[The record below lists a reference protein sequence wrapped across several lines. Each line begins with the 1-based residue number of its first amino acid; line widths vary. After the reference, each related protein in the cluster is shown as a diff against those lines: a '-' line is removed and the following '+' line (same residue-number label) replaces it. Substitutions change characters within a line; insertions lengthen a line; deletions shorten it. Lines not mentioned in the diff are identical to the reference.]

1 MIEQPLTQALILLL
15 ASVCVIALA
24 RRLGLPPILGYVFV
38 GIGVG
43 PHALGF
49 VAESESTH
57 LLADIGV
64 VFLLFTLGLE
74 FSWPRMVAMR
84 GEVFGLGLM
93 QVAGV
98 TTVFA
103 VIGHLAGGL
112 PWLPAVTVG
121 GAVAMSSTAIVIR
134 QLTEQA
140 EINRTHGRLS
150 LAVLLFQDL
159 AFVPLLA
166 LATAI
171 GSGAMEGAFSTSG
184 VLRALAT
191 GGIALLIVLG
201 SGRYLLRPVMVEIAR
216 SRLKELF
223 TLTVL
228 LVVLS
233 SAWVTQAAGLSMAL
247 GGFLAGMMLAETEYR
262 HQVEAV
268 IRPFRELLLGLFF
281 ISVGMLLDLNA
292 LVEEFWLIVALVV
305 GITVLKVVITSLV
318 VRAFVSTHFK
328 ALRTGLVIAGGGE
341 FGAAL
346 LTLLLAGNAIPT
358 PVAQPL
364 LVALVVTMLITPFGI
379 RYNKPIARFLLR
391 EEGPPQTA
399 AQREQLATHDVARRE
414 HVILC
419 GFGRV
424 GQNIARVLE
433 AQGFEYIAVDLD
445 LARVRPARQAGD
457 PVIFGD
463 SADDEVL
470 MHCGLQNASAV
481 VVTFANPAVS
491 VGIVRAVRA
500 LRSDVPVLVRTQ
512 DDIGLAELNRAGA
525 TEVVPETFEASLM
538 LASQVLMLLNVPV
551 TRVVRTV
558 GDIRRS
564 RYATLRTIV
573 HREGEDALDELE
585 SPPEGLASVVLP
597 PNAWAVGRSL
607 AQVRE
612 QGAEVVFTALRR
624 DGITGREPAGNA
636 VLREGDVLVIYGLPE
651 ALEHAEKV
659 LLAG

>member
-1 MIEQPLTQALILLL
+1 MIHQPLTQILVLLL
-15 ASVCVIALA
+15 SSVCVVTVA
-24 RRLGLPPILGYVFV
+24 RRLGLPAILGYVFV
-38 GIGVG
+38 GLLLG
-43 PHALGF
+43 PHALGL
-49 VAESESTH
+49 ASESDSTH

-84 GEVFGLGLM
+84 SEVFGLGLL
-93 QVAGV
+93 QVAV
-98 TTVFA
+98 TAAVFA
-103 VIGHLAGGL
+103 TIGRVAGLSWLA
-112 PWLPAVTVG
+112 AITVG

-140 EINRTHGRLS
+140 EVNRTHGRLA
-150 LAVLLFQDL
+150 LAMLLFQDL

-166 LATAI
+166 LATAL
-171 GSGAMEGAFSTSG
+171 GSGAMDGGFSTSG
-184 VLRALAT
+184 VLRMLLSGGVALA
-191 GGIALLIVLG
+191 LVLV
-201 SGRYLLRPVMVEIAR
+201 SGRWLLRPVMVEIAR

-233 SAWVTQAAGLSMAL
+233 SAWITQLAGLSMAL

-281 ISVGMLLDLNA
+281 ISLGMLLDVRTLIEQFAVIA
-292 LVEEFWLIVALVV
+292 LLVI
-305 GITVLKVVITSLV
+305 GITVLKVGVASLV
-318 VRAFVSTHFK
+318 VRGFVSTNFK

-346 LTLLLAGNAIPT
+346 LTLLLAGNAIP
-358 PVAQPL
+358 VAIAQPL

-391 EEGPPQTA
+391 ERGPPTTA
-399 AQREQLATHDVARRE
+399 LQREELANSDVARRE

-433 AQGFEYIAVDLD
+433 GQGFEYIAVDLD
-445 LARVRPARQAGD
+445 LARVRPARQTGD
-457 PVIFGD
+457 PVVYGD
-463 SADDEVL
+463 CADEDVL
-470 MHCGLQNASAV
+470 ISCGLANANAV

-500 LRSDVPVLVRTQ
+500 LRKDVPVLVRTQ
-512 DDIGLAELNRAGA
+512 DDGGLAELTAAGA

-538 LASQVLMLLNVPV
+538 LASQVLMLLHVPV
-551 TRVVRTV
+551 SRVVRTV
-558 GDIRRS
+558 GDIRRG
-564 RYATLRTIV
+564 RYATLRSIV
-573 HREGEDALDELE
+573 HREGEDALEEFD

-597 PNAWAVGRSL
+597 PSAWAVGRSL
-607 AQVRE
+607 SEVRE
-612 QGAEVVFTALRR
+612 RGAEVVFTALRR
-624 DGITGREPAGNA
+624 QGITGREPAGSA
-636 VLREGDVLVIYGLPE
+636 VLREGDVLVIYGLPA
-651 ALEHAEKV
+651 ALEHAEAV

>member
-1 MIEQPLTQALILLL
+1 MIHQPLTQILVLLL
-15 ASVCVIALA
+15 SSVCVVTVA
-24 RRLGLPPILGYVFV
+24 RRLGLPAILGYVFV
-38 GIGVG
+38 GLLLG
-43 PHALGF
+43 PHALGL
-49 VAESESTH
+49 ASESDSTH

-84 GEVFGLGLM
+84 GEVFGLGLL
-93 QVAGV
+93 QVAV
-98 TTVFA
+98 TAAVFA
-103 VIGHLAGGL
+103 TIGRVAGLSWLA
-112 PWLPAVTVG
+112 AITVG

-134 QLTEQA
+134 QMTEQA
-140 EINRTHGRLS
+140 EVNRTHGRLA
-150 LAVLLFQDL
+150 LAMLLFQDL

-166 LATAI
+166 LATAL
-171 GSGAMEGAFSTSG
+171 GSGAMDGGFSTSG
-184 VLRALAT
+184 VLRMLLS
-191 GGIALLIVLG
+191 GGIALAVVLV
-201 SGRYLLRPVMVEIAR
+201 SGRWLLRPVMVEIAR

-233 SAWVTQAAGLSMAL
+233 SAWITQLAGLSMAL

-281 ISVGMLLDLNA
+281 ISLGMLLDVRTLIEQFAVIA
-292 LVEEFWLIVALVV
+292 LLVI
-305 GITVLKVVITSLV
+305 GITVLKVGVASLV
-318 VRAFVSTHFK
+318 VRGFVSTNFK

-346 LTLLLAGNAIPT
+346 LTLLLAGNAIP
-358 PVAQPL
+358 VAIAQPL

-391 EEGPPQTA
+391 ERGPPTTA
-399 AQREQLATHDVARRE
+399 LQREEMANSDVARRE

-433 AQGFEYIAVDLD
+433 GQGFEYIAVDLD
-445 LARVRPARQAGD
+445 LARVRPARQTGD
-457 PVIFGD
+457 PVVYGD
-463 SADDEVL
+463 CADEDVL
-470 MHCGLQNASAV
+470 ISCGLANANAV

-500 LRSDVPVLVRTQ
+500 LRKDVPVLVRTQ
-512 DDIGLAELNRAGA
+512 DDGGLAELTAAGA

-538 LASQVLMLLNVPV
+538 LVSQVLMLLHVPV
-551 TRVVRTV
+551 SRVVRTV
-558 GDIRRS
+558 GDIRRD
-564 RYATLRTIV
+564 RYATLRSIV
-573 HREGEDALDELE
+573 HREGEDALEEFD

-597 PNAWAVGRSL
+597 PSAWAVGRSL
-607 AQVRE
+607 SEVRE
-612 QGAEVVFTALRR
+612 RGAEVVFTALRR
-624 DGITGREPAGNA
+624 QGITGREPAGSA
-636 VLREGDVLVIYGLPE
+636 VLREGDVLVIYGLPA
-651 ALEHAEKV
+651 ALEHAEAV